1 MSMKYANIYM
11 KRFRQIQL
19 LGFALM
25 LLAAF
30 ANPAK
35 AQNASDIVRFVDI
48 TKGDQGYRNNGQ
60 TWATAKSDIQDAIN
74 TMHDYLE
81 KNPNVTEAYVFVRG
95 FDPNDEDVIDAN
107 GNYTSAKLTSARYYK
122 PTESTETSETGTLFT
137 SFKIYSGIHVYGGF
151 SGKEEL
157 DEGETLVD
165 LPMHRVLDQG
175 KTIKKTLNSSD
186 YGTQD
191 PWKLKYQSV
200 LSGNHGTAATM
211 KWDASTNRYNSKFPS
226 NSYHVVWF
234 ATNGEEYAS
243 TTGIQK
249 DHYRP
254 LEKPALLN
262 GFKITGGYAA
272 SKETTNRE
280 HASMGG
286 GVYMV
291 GNATLSNCEI
301 YNCEATL
308 RGGGI
313 YLDGGGQVRQCHV
326 YQCQTLGQGIIDG
339 YGGGVCV
346 EYDGSVLK
354 SYIERNVGRVGGGLA
369 ITYQEDNYPAA
380 MKTKDGHP
388 YKPYANTTIVS
399 NNTATAEG
407 GGVFLYGGGTLNQ
420 MTITR
425 NKNVGQDV
433 TYSGRRYGRSGGV
446 YIDEIGILYNSVV
459 WGNECAANNNI
470 QYAAQNTNTSRT
482 IDGKNVNP
490 RVHYVALQ
498 ANDVTNWIGTTHDNV
513 YTLNKNN
520 TPDSVSTNR
529 YPYFTQP
536 TEAAGVTSE
545 VNPFYNWKPLA
556 YTEIDMLGVQEQ
568 FSTDVNIS
576 TFLVNASTVD
586 DIADH
591 NYDALSTLGAFT
603 KDREDFRG
611 VLMASQYEKD
621 GGKPIPTVFVD
632 ANRVVGQNA
641 DELAKT
647 GTSWDFAVGSI
658 SKCISYFISHRTT
671 SENKSTSRYKFTE
684 AADGFNYEGQEVQIL
699 VKEGSYNNAGSS
711 SYLTDDS
718 GLELLSSASLRPCT
732 GLRLIGGYSSE
743 LAGTAVDYRNPK
755 SYPSRITGNLTNSTY
770 AHNAFHVVA
779 LVNTSHTLIDGFI
792 LADGNANQVIRDQ
805 EAAEPNGGGVLV
817 NNKMKWAQ
825 DQRDDMTDNV
835 MRNCVVTN
843 CTGTRR
849 GGAIYVNGY
858 YKKKD
863 GSVSRVEFEMENCV
877 INNNTTYRVQLADG
891 KWDDGKGNSGT
902 RQRFDLGGVV
912 HANGNAKLTIN
923 HSTIVGNVG
932 YGLSTSGYVEGQ
944 DEENED
950 FKKDCEIYI
959 NNSMIVSNCN
969 VPRDSRSVINAPDM
983 GEPWA
988 DGHTEQRR
996 TEDGKLMNYATTI
1009 ICPDDN
1015 IRGVNNYVDKG
1026 FVPDESC
1033 KLTQTYAV
1041 LGYDPSED
1049 LTYCSFANPT
1059 VNIGA
1064 VENTNDITLYGGD
1077 PDWTPGDM
1085 HPVVNKAMVVPTNSD
1100 GSYKLDPATQY
1111 FVDAT
1116 EAEVSEKTDL
1126 STIAARNI
1134 GGRGDVGALENL
1146 SAKELGP
1153 IIHVRMPSSASAEGK
1168 EKYGDATVYNNVPS
1182 AGGSDA
1188 NDGLSWSAPVETI
1201 THALELAKAY
1211 TTAHPGDTAQV
1222 WVAAGTFKEN
1232 ITLDATHSGINVY
1245 GGFKA
1250 YGNPTKKTNERDIS
1264 NLIAEYQT
1272 IIDGDMKGR
1281 VLYQNADFGKSTMW
1295 EGFTIQNGINLQ
1307 GVKSGT
1313 TDNEPAED
1321 GDLAVT
1327 DTLTSEWSKGTY
1339 GKRIISYVKRT
1350 GGVTYTNQ
1358 YNVLSGEGKYSSIG
1372 CGAYIMDKMILKNCL
1387 IRKNKMYGN
1396 PANGEFS
1403 VTRYASSATT
1413 RIQESKDA
1421 PDGAVTT
1428 TSIPGTITDN
1438 TKYYVYTPTRLD
1450 GGTAARVS
1458 GCGIYL
1464 RPGSVVENCIIR
1476 NNESFIK
1483 TTADNQDA
1491 WCLGVGSVADNA
1503 TLLNSLIVE
1512 NIGHGGSNQ
1521 TGVAMLITNSQ
1532 SKLYHCTIAYN
1543 QAMIALDSPT
1553 EDGRPACLPGVWD
1566 DYSGSYTNT
1575 EEYKNNKLSK
1585 FYNCVLWG
1593 NVANGQTGEN
1603 FNPVGRSKWQSAI
1616 GKQGFFY
1623 NCYHSAPST
1632 KFALEGTKNN
1642 NTEIDG
1648 EDGASK
1654 VFVTGTYENTMDVPD
1669 KLSSKYAKSY
1679 EDDYYWKCIAQN
1691 LFNEDAEDENGILK
1705 YPIVNGMSDNP
1716 YSINGSSTLAGYNIN
1731 MGDDQWSN
1739 EMLQKYGIDQDIAG
1753 ADRIQDCV
1761 VDKGAYEYNGSGDIK
1776 PEEQNNVEYVNAN
1789 GKTGKKDVATYY
1801 VTWDGAGNTSAG
1813 SPATAACHEKL
1824 QKVLDAA
1831 GRYKY
1836 DHPYTQVIVKVAGAD
1851 EGYFPSRT
1859 TDYDQTLEENP
1870 RDYSIQ
1876 VPRGVEVWGGY
1887 NDREVNDGVVTE
1899 SFTDRNILGLKTKF
1913 TGIFKLNG
1921 NSPIAYHTVTF
1932 TDYVFDENGDRI
1944 VLGFENG
1951 EYVYKKLSDL
1961 DEMMTGPNT
1970 AILNPQTRAV
1980 LDGIFIED
1988 GAANG
1993 ASADDQRGG
2002 ACVVPDYAHIRNC
2015 VIQNN
2020 TAKSEGGGL
2029 YVKPWSLV
2037 SGTIIQNNTAD
2048 KGAGVYV
2055 EERTTADGKPLYSD
2069 KESPLWTWLVS
2080 NTVVNN
2086 TANTSGGGIY
2096 FGTNVRSLSSVF
2108 WHNSGNDMPNVSGA
2122 TDTGEEQSIDNY
2134 PFSYSAVQDTRLP
2147 GVNNIELSPT
2157 DTHGTRWVADDKIKT
2172 EDKVKDPID
2181 NKVYTYFNIM
2191 KSSVLVRAGLPYS
2204 SYEALRQQMPSLELR
2219 DINGVARMAEE
2230 HGEDEHPMTLN
2241 KSEELINKDNSFIE
2255 IGARALNETFELDP
2269 KMIMTR
2275 LYVAHTNV
2283 MNTDAA
2289 SAFQTLGLE
2298 QAKDGETDKEK
2309 AEREAHNEKVKFYRQ
2324 LGSSFANPFTRF
2336 DDALRYII
2344 DARKNYS
2351 DKMANS
2357 PQSFVKGQQRV
2368 RDVRFEI
2375 YLTAGTYYPNFE
2387 QFGSQGN
2394 TRNNTFLIPEKVTVV
2409 GGTQLGLDDDGEKAT
2424 QFYCQDKTAAAT
2436 GDDSKTHTLVL
2447 EAGAYKLYGENTNVI
2462 RNNRPHYDLNHNA
2475 IVEPWEMEHQSILSG
2490 KSSSGLAKN
2499 VYHVVTISGDPNLVG
2514 AQPTRFKEGDIKT
2527 DDAGNILL
2535 DWDETTRQYTENQNY
2550 IMADDESYDKMEAL
2564 NEDKYAGKESVK
2576 SLNTRDVFLDGL
2588 TITNGYAAEF
2598 SDEENPNR
2606 NDFFRGGGV
2615 LVNGNKYVKNGDT
2628 YAGWDSEADAMEMSD
2643 RLIHLNVANCEFL
2656 GNTAYQ
2662 GGAIFSNGNV
2672 VITSSSFQQN
2682 QTLGVSSD
2690 GVDKNYVTY
2699 CGGGAVAVS
2708 GRFNAANTLFAN
2720 NEASRGDYDITHSFS
2735 ETVNVDGNNMTY
2747 TRPANNGNYANTKL
2761 VKHAMADVIHGF
2773 GGALWGNDL
2782 SKVVTVNCNF
2792 VRNKAF
2798 AFPAVFVTHN
2808 NAEWKG
2814 YFTDFKD
2821 IAYVRHYAANTLF
2834 WGNDISA
2841 TKALDTDK
2849 LEDYYYGFNSWYT
2862 NRPGTEIQAMYF
2874 CAYPEGRGPEASENA
2889 DHERSYYQNMG
2900 YTEKVDLWETMGE
2913 ANHSIILSLNNDA
2926 LDGPNFIQPSTVAG
2940 VAGYTPSAN
2949 WLTYRINSLVDN
2961 GWTALKLN
2969 DNGDFVFEKDEYG
2982 AASTTDAYPDVP
2994 DDAVASGASQGDNFK
3009 EGDYLWRARLFKQ
3022 LSGLDMLAI
3031 GNQKYMYYA
3040 KADGSENEK
3049 RQMLRVSKDAISR
3062 TGKAYIDIGVYEY
3075 QHAQLN
3081 IADGDD
3087 VDVIW
3092 VAEREDPFNGN
3103 DGRTFDTPT
3112 SDLQRAI
3119 EMLLLTRCDHKK
3131 EVRIKEGTYSPIYQ
3145 LDDGVY
3151 GFNIHLGAN
3160 ENNIALRS
3168 TVNAGQPYGIQSLTI
3183 KGGYSN
3189 FAEDDYDP
3197 ETHPVTLQMTDHGG
3211 AAAGRMAHLF
3221 YIYDAEQWTTTPSSA
3236 GHSTDGAAI
3245 SSKDVTKASE
3255 PMHYALPITFEGLT
3269 FNNPYAMANSNT
3281 GSGSAIY
3288 YKDQYTSVPKTGGIK
3303 EYVKTTTP
3311 LGEALHVGYS
3321 YTGESTDENGV
3332 RTVTG
3337 EQLITPETAAKLTV
3351 KNCIFLQ
3358 NGADGATSI
3367 PAIHVGK
3374 GGGEAIIV
3382 NSLFHSNT
3390 GAPVVGADTKV
3401 INCTMAL
3408 NGGHTQLTNSGIT
3421 YNSVYGKVQNYN
3433 DVIVNPTAEQK
3444 AAAGYTALGPNT
3456 YVSELHNSLIW
3467 KDDAAASTQYAT
3479 QFEVQDGANTLTQ
3492 NSTFTEDGV
3501 VTYNGVLGLKKD
3513 GKLVIDADKTADR
3526 NIGLSENNTDA
3537 ASGPNFQDPE
3547 NAIASQR
3554 NFHVN
3559 PSIAVMSKADNKTY
3573 VVKAMRMKDPSAT
3586 EVEEALKE
3594 KTVDGKDA
3602 SERELSNLLRLYG
3615 PGMERGAYECTA
3627 YLQRVYYVNPQR
3639 GEGAGER
3646 NGVRWA
3652 SAYGAGQLQ
3661 TAIDAAGVYSA
3672 LNGNAY
3678 AYVFVKANTNDNTVG
3693 ENIIMRDGVVLI
3705 GSLPVSFYDEA
3716 VATVDKEGNITEY
3729 TDDNIDEYEYKVL
3742 ASRDGIATKGA
3753 AHTNIRGIE
3762 AYDSE
3767 YYTGCF
3773 VDGFVVKPAP
3783 GDEAHEIPPVAIN
3796 DNNKVYIRNCVI
3808 TGFRMTGNYPVVAIR
3823 GGILYNSLV
3832 FGNTIDPYQRDWTQ
3846 VLFAGSNGYVVNCTV
3861 VAENTGE
3868 MAVGAR
3874 ADVNQDNGLYKH
3886 VINTVT
3892 YNNADNSLARVTVS
3906 AEENNKLDPDFN
3918 KAYINC
3924 NEKVGMFAPYFH
3936 TSPYAPARMI
3946 SYEPYWYQLHE
3957 NSECIDAGMDD
3968 EEKDANGY
3976 YMEDYVANGMN
3987 VPLWYNIE
3995 LHQDRDILGNPRII
4009 GKRVDIGCFETWK
4022 IADDSSVLFSKD
4034 TNTEPT
4040 EGILTKDGYLI
4051 DQDDNFILDAGG
4063 NKIVYTGDP
4072 KQDKAVPGIVKYSYT
4087 DNFGGRYYP
4096 HPGSV
4101 TYVGKNANIILDE
4114 GDFTY
4119 GEAFRPGYLLMKK
4132 GASFYGNKGIVG
4144 IEYMAVETDVNQGF
4158 TIKSFPYAHKW
4169 GDIEITSYDAETD
4182 KLTENCQASHVEG
4195 AWTYNGEKRSEWNY
4209 SFATDNSPC
4218 WENLEGETQMPAVDG
4233 YLMKFDEA
4241 IADLRFTGYSET
4253 DALLY
4258 AEEGYDKTFTLTQ
4271 YNATETVS
4279 LTDENSTR
4287 NYPHFTSEQNM
4298 GWNIKGNP
4306 YLVYTYKTYE
4316 SETTAGGM
4324 ERYALHIPHVV
4335 YGILPSGSFGSYK
4348 SWEHRDADVPTLG
4361 VGFFAQT
4368 AVLGGTG
4375 ATEVVTVKQPIWET
4389 TPSPTPAKGYYAVSI
4404 GSNEQTS
4411 DEVIFDAV
4419 AESSAARSLNYSY
4432 GRDALKLTAFDE
4444 NIPQLW
4450 MQNDEG
4456 TPISLA
4462 SAAPRETPITLGMR
4476 IPSSGDYTFKAMAPS
4491 EQEDSTSLDAIWL
4504 IDREENIAF
4513 DLMQGSY
4520 TAKVAAAEDS
4530 DEPTINTNRFA
4541 LQLGGARPGMKQI
4554 AKKAH
4559 GFYVKQ
4565 HILHITNTKAGEKI
4579 AIYAASGVLLRRAE
4593 ATAGEYSTQ
4602 LLPGVYIVKINDE
4615 SFKVLVK

>member
-1 MSMKYANIYM
+1 MSMKNFKIHAM
-11 KRFRQIQL
+11 VFRQIQL
-19 LGFALM
+19 LGFTLM

-48 TKGDQGYRNNGQ
+48 TQGDQGYRNNGQ
-60 TWATAKSDIQDAIN
+60 TWETAKSDIQDAIN

-95 FDPNDEDVIDAN
+95 FDPNDENPDIRLKN
-107 GNYTSAKLTSARYYK
+107 SLFYK

-137 SFKIYSGIHVYGGF
+137 SFKIYGGIHVYGGF

-165 LPMHRVLDQG
+165 LPLHRVLDKG
-175 KTIKKTLNSSD
+175 MTVKEILKNTS
-186 YGTQD
+186 YATQD
-191 PWKLKYQSV
+191 PWSFKYQSV
-200 LSGNHGTAATM
+200 LTGNHGTNATM

-254 LEKPALLN
+254 LEKPASLN

-291 GNATLSNCEI
+291 GNATLRNCEVF
-301 YNCEATL
+301 NCEATL
-308 RGGGI
+308 RGGGV
-313 YLDGGGQVRQCHV
+313 YMDGGGEVIQCHV
-326 YQCQTLGQGIIDG
+326 YQCQALGQGIIDG

-346 EYDGSVLK
+346 EYNGSVSK
-354 SYIERNVGRVGGGLA
+354 SYIERNAARIGGGLA
-369 ITYQEDNYPAA
+369 ITYQDANYPAA
-380 MKTKDGHP
+380 MKTKDAHP
-388 YKPYANTTIVS
+388 YNPHANTSIVS

-425 NKNVGQDV
+425 NNNVGQDV

-459 WGNECAANNNI
+459 WGNKCGANNDI
-470 QYAAQNTNTSRT
+470 QYAAQNTNTNRT
-482 IDGKNVNP
+482 INGKSVSP
-490 RVHYVALQ
+490 RVHYVGLQ
-498 ANDVTNWIGTTHDNV
+498 GNDVTNWMGSTHDNV
-513 YTLNKNN
+513 YTLNKDN
-520 TPDSVSTNR
+520 TPSETVTNR
-529 YPYFTQP
+529 YPYFTLP
-536 TEAAGVTSE
+536 TENAGVTSE
-545 VNPFYNWKPLA
+545 ANPFYNWKPLA
-556 YTEIDMLGVQEQ
+556 YTQLDLLGVQEQ
-568 FSTDVNIS
+568 FSTDVNIAKY
-576 TFLVNASTVD
+576 LVKASAPD
-586 DIADH
+586 DIADRT
-591 NYDALSTLGAFT
+591 YDPLSTLGAFS
-603 KDREDFRG
+603 KDYENFKG
-611 VLMASQYEKD
+611 VIMASQYEKD
-621 GGKPIPTVFVD
+621 NSKLIPTVFVD
-632 ANRVVGQNA
+632 ANRVVGANES
-641 DELAKT
+641 ELALT
-647 GTSWDFAVGSI
+647 GTSWDHAVASI
-658 SKCISYFISHRTT
+658 SKCISYFINHRTT
-671 SENKSTSRYKFTE
+671 SENTSTSRYKFTM
-684 AADGFNYEGQEVQIL
+684 AADGFEYEGQEVQIL
-699 VKEGSYNNAGSS
+699 VKQGSYNNAGTS
-711 SYLTDDS
+711 SYLTDAD
-718 GLELLSSASLRPCT
+718 GLQLLSSSSLRPCT
-732 GLRLIGGYSSE
+732 GLRLIGGYSSS
-743 LAGTAVDYRNPK
+743 LTGTAINDRNPK
-755 SYPSRITGNLTNSTY
+755 AYPSRITANLTNSTY
-770 AHNAFHVVA
+770 AHNASHVVA

-792 LADGNANQVIRDQ
+792 LADGNANQSIRDAA
-805 EAAEPNGGGVLV
+805 AAEPFGGGVLV
-817 NNKMKWAQ
+817 NNKMNWAP
-825 DQRDDMTDNV
+825 DLRDNMTDNV

-849 GGAIYVNGY
+849 GGAVYVNGY

-863 GSVSRVEFEMENCV
+863 GSVTRVEFEMENCI
-877 INNNTTYRVQLADG
+877 INNNTTYRERIADG
-891 KWDDGKGNSGT
+891 KWDDGRGNSGT
-902 RQRFDLGGVV
+902 RQRFELGGVV

-932 YGLSTSGYVEGQ
+932 YGLSTSGYVDGQ
-944 DEENED
+944 NEENEG

-983 GEPWA
+983 GESWA

-996 TEDGKLMNYATTI
+996 TEDGKLMNYTTTI
-1009 ICPDDN
+1009 ICPDAN

-1085 HPVVNKAMVVPTNSD
+1085 HPVVNKAMVVPTNAD

-1116 EAEVSEKTDL
+1116 EAENTDKLTDL
-1126 STIAARNI
+1126 TTAATRNI
-1134 GGRGDVGALENL
+1134 GGQGDVGALENL
-1146 SAKELGP
+1146 SAKDLGP
-1153 IIHVRMPSSASAEGK
+1153 IIHVRMPSSAATEGK
-1168 EKYGDATVYNNVPS
+1168 VTYGNATVYNNVPTV
-1182 AGGSDA
+1182 GGSDK
-1188 NDGLSWSAPVETI
+1188 NNGLSWHQPVATI
-1201 THALELAKAY
+1201 TYALKLAKDY

-1222 WVAAGTFKEN
+1222 WVAAGTYKEN

-1264 NLIAEYQT
+1264 NLLSEYQT

-1281 VLYQNADFGKSTMW
+1281 VLYQKADFGKKTMW
-1295 EGFTIQNGINLQ
+1295 EGFTIQNGTNFNGIYDTN
-1307 GVKSGT
+1307 
-1313 TDNEPAED
+1313 NEPTED
-1321 GDLAVT
+1321 GTGTVT
-1327 DTLTSEWSKGTY
+1327 ETTISEWSKGTY
-1339 GKRIISYVKRT
+1339 GKRIISTITRT
-1350 GGVTYTNQ
+1350 GGVTYTNY
-1358 YNVLSGEGKYSSIG
+1358 YNKNNGIVG
-1372 CGAYIMDKMILKNCL
+1372 CGAYIMKNMALKNCL
-1387 IRKNKMYGN
+1387 VRKNKLFGFTDKS
-1396 PANGEFS
+1396 AFTI
-1403 VTRYASSATT
+1403 TRYSGATITRRQETMEKEGGTISS
-1413 RIQESKDA
+1413 QD
-1421 PDGAVTT
+1421 
-1428 TSIPGTITDN
+1428 IPGTIQN
-1438 TKYYVYTPTRLD
+1438 SERYYIYTPTSLI
-1450 GGTAARVS
+1450 GGTIG
-1458 GCGIYL
+1458 GCGIYMKK
-1464 RPGSVVENCIIR
+1464 GSIAENCIIR
-1476 NNESFIK
+1476 NNEAYAQQ
-1483 TTADNQDA
+1483 TAGKGA
-1491 WCLGVGSVADNA
+1491 AIISGVGVYSEGAKLA
-1503 TLLNSLIVE
+1503 NSLIVE
-1512 NIGHGGSNQ
+1512 NRTYEGSNAS
-1521 TGVAMLITNSQ
+1521 GVAMYVTEQ
-1532 SKLYHCTIAYN
+1532 SELYHCTIAYN
-1543 QAMIALDSPT
+1543 TAYFKPGGPQDKN
-1553 EDGRPACLPGVWD
+1553 RPACLPGVWD
-1566 DYSGSYTNT
+1566 GNAAA
-1575 EEYKNNKLSK
+1575 NLSDTDFDKKATK
-1585 FYNCVLWG
+1585 FYNCILWG
-1593 NVANGQTGEN
+1593 NVGNGHTGEN
-1603 FNPVGRSKWQSAI
+1603 YNPVGRTLWDEGI
-1616 GKQGFFY
+1616 GKPGFFY
-1623 NCYHSAPST
+1623 NCFHSAPSEQ
-1632 KFALEGTKNN
+1632 FALEGVGDKK
-1642 NTEIDG
+1642 D
-1648 EDGASK
+1648 EDFRLKVSDPSVVYVTHTFDASK
-1654 VFVTGTYENTMDVPD
+1654 GVPIIDKDTGKVTGDTTVYNFTTTD
-1669 KLSSKYAKSY
+1669 LYFHQ
-1679 EDDYYWKCIAQN
+1679 CIAQN
-1691 LFNEDAEDENGILK
+1691 LFNEDAVDENGILK
-1705 YPIVNGMSDNP
+1705 YPIVNYMSDNP
-1716 YSINGSSTLAGYNIN
+1716 YAINASSGLSMYNIN
-1731 MGDDQWSN
+1731 MGDENKTTDMIQEFN
-1739 EMLQKYGIDQDIAG
+1739 IDQDIAG

-1761 VDKGAYEYNGSGDIK
+1761 VDKGAYEYNGSGDIQ
-1776 PEEQNNVEYVNAN
+1776 PEEQNNVDYVNAN
-1789 GKTGKKDVATYY
+1789 GKPGKKDVATYY
-1801 VTWDGAGNTSAG
+1801 VTWEGAGNTSAG
-1813 SPATAACHEKL
+1813 SPKTAACHEKL

-1836 DHPYTQVIVKVAGAD
+1836 DHPYTQVIVKIASASDGMGTSYA
-1851 EGYFPSRT
+1851 YFPSRT
-1859 TDYDQTLEENP
+1859 TDYDQTLEVNP

-1887 NDREVNDGVVTE
+1887 CDSLAVDK
-1899 SFTDRNILGLKTKF
+1899 DDNITLNGFDEAHRDILNQKTKF
-1913 TGIFKLNG
+1913 TGLFHLND
-1921 NSPIAYHTVTF
+1921 NFPQAYHTVTF

-1944 VLGFENG
+1944 VLGYENG

-1970 AILNPQTRAV
+1970 AILNSQTRSV

-1988 GAANG
+1988 GAADG

-2002 ACVVPDYAHIRNC
+2002 ACIVPEYAHIRNC

-2029 YVKPWSLV
+2029 YVQPWSLV
-2037 SGTIIQNNTAD
+2037 SGSIIQNNTAD

-2055 EERTTADGKPLYSD
+2055 EERSTADGKPLYSD
-2069 KESPLWTWLVS
+2069 KSSPLWTWLVS

-2086 TANTSGGGIY
+2086 KATTSGGGIY
-2096 FGTNVRSLSSVF
+2096 FGTNVRSLSSVY

-2122 TDTGEEQSIDNY
+2122 TDTGAEQSIDNY

-2157 DTHGTRWVADDKIKT
+2157 DTHGTRWVADDKIFG
-2172 EDKVKDPID
+2172 EDKQPDPID
-2181 NKVYTYFNIM
+2181 NKVYTYYNIM

-2204 SYEALRQQMPSLELR
+2204 FYEILRQQMPSLELR
-2219 DINGVARMAEE
+2219 DINGVARMKEA

-2241 KSEELINKDNSFIE
+2241 KSEELINKNNSFIE

-2289 SAFQTLGLE
+2289 SAFQTLALK
-2298 QAKDGETDKEK
+2298 QAVDGETEEEK
-2309 AEREAHNEKVKFYRQ
+2309 AEREAYNEQVKFYRQ

-2351 DKMANS
+2351 DEMANS
-2357 PQSFVKGQQRV
+2357 PQSFVTGKQRV

-2375 YLTAGTYYPNFE
+2375 YLTAGTYYPNFD

-2394 TRNNTFLIPEKVTVV
+2394 TRNNTFLVPEKVTIV

-2436 GDDSKTHTLVL
+2436 GDNSKTHTPILT
-2447 EAGAYKLYGENTNVI
+2447 AGGYTLYGENTNII
-2462 RNNRPHYDLNHNA
+2462 RNNRPHYDLNHNS

-2490 KSSSGLAKN
+2490 KSSSGIAKN
-2499 VYHVVTISGDPNLVG
+2499 VYHVITISGDPNLVG
-2514 AQPTRFKEGDIKT
+2514 AQPTRFKEGAET
-2527 DDAGNILL
+2527 DASGNIRL
-2535 DWDETTRQYTENQNY
+2535 DWDPVTRQYIYNQSY

-2576 SLNTRDVFLDGL
+2576 SLNTHDVFLDGL
-2588 TITNGYAAEF
+2588 TITNGYAVEYSA
-2598 SDEENPNR
+2598 DEDPNR
-2606 NDFFRGGGV
+2606 NDFYRGGGV
-2615 LVNGNKYVKNGDT
+2615 LVNGNKYVKTPEGA
-2628 YAGWDSEADAMEMSD
+2628 YAGWDNEADAMEMGD
-2643 RLIHLNVANCEFL
+2643 RLIHLNIANCEFL
-2656 GNTAYQ
+2656 GNTAIQ
-2662 GGAIFSNGNV
+2662 GGALYSNGNV

-2682 QTLGVSSD
+2682 QTTGVSSD

-2699 CGGGAVAVS
+2699 SGGGAVAVS

-2720 NEASRGDYDITHSFS
+2720 NEATRGDYDITHSFS
-2735 ETVNVDGNNMTY
+2735 ETVNVDGTNMTY
-2747 TRPANNGNYANTKL
+2747 TRPANNGNYADTKL

-2782 SKVVTVNCNF
+2782 SKVVVLNCNF

-2798 AFPAVFVTHN
+2798 AFPAVFVSHN

-2821 IAYVRHYAANTLF
+2821 VAYVRHYAANTLF

-2874 CAYPEGRGPEASENA
+2874 CAYPEGRGPEASENEN
-2889 DHERSYYQNMG
+2889 HERSYYQNMG
-2900 YTEKVDLWETMGE
+2900 YTEKIGLWQTMGE
-2913 ANHSIILSLNNDA
+2913 ANHSVILSLNNDA

-2969 DNGDFVFEKDEYG
+2969 DYGDFVFEKDEYG
-2982 AASTTDAYPDVP
+2982 DASTSDAYPDVP

-3009 EGDYLWRARLFKQ
+3009 EGDYLWRARLFRK

-3040 KADGSENEK
+3040 QADGHENEK

-3145 LDDGVY
+3145 LDDNVY

-3168 TVNAGQPYGIQSLTI
+3168 TVNAGQPYGIKSLTI

-3236 GHSTDGAAI
+3236 GHSTDGAPI
-3245 SSKDVTKASE
+3245 SSKDVVKASE

-3269 FNNPYAMANSNT
+3269 FNNPFAMDNHEDK
-3281 GSGSAIY
+3281 GGSAIY

-3351 KNCIFLQ
+3351 KNCKFIQ

-3374 GGGEAIIV
+3374 GGGEALIY
-3382 NSLFHSNT
+3382 NCLFHSNT
-3390 GAPVVGADTKV
+3390 GAPVVGADTKI

-3408 NGGHTQLTNSGIT
+3408 NGGHTQLTNSGISYT
-3421 YNSVYGKVQNYN
+3421 SAYGKIQNYN
-3433 DVIVNPTAEQK
+3433 DIVVNPTSTAT
-3444 AAAGYTALGPNT
+3444 GYTTIGPNT

-3467 KDDAAASTQYAT
+3467 KDDAAAPTQYAT

-3492 NSTFTEDGV
+3492 NSTFIEDGV
-3501 VTYNGVLGLKKD
+3501 VTYNGVMGIRKD
-3513 GKLVIDADKTADR
+3513 ANTYVIDADNPAGH
-3526 NIGLSENNTDA
+3526 NIGLSDENTNA

-3547 NAIASQR
+3547 NANISLR

-3573 VVKAMRMKDPSAT
+3573 VEKAMRISNPNDEQVK
-3586 EVEEALKE
+3586 EALAE
-3594 KTVDGKDA
+3594 KTVNGKDA
-3602 SERELSNLLRLYG
+3602 SERELANLLRLYG
-3615 PGMERGAYECTA
+3615 PGIERGAYECTA
-3627 YLQRVYYVNPQR
+3627 FLQRVYYVNPQR

-3652 SAYGAGQLQ
+3652 TAYGVGQLQ

-3672 LNGNAY
+3672 LNKNAY
-3678 AYVFVKANTNDNTVG
+3678 AYVFVKANTNDNAVG
-3693 ENIIMRDGVVLI
+3693 ESIIMRDGVILM

-3716 VATVDKEGNITEY
+3716 VATTDADGNITEY

-3762 AYDSE
+3762 AYNSQ
-3767 YYTGCF
+3767 YYAGCV
-3773 VDGFVVKPAP
+3773 VDGFVIKPAP
-3783 GDEAHEIPPVAIN
+3783 GEESHEIPPVAIN

-3808 TGFRMTGNYPVVAIR
+3808 TGFHMTSYYPAVAIR
-3823 GGILYNSLV
+3823 GGILYNSLIY
-3832 FGNTIDPYQRDWTQ
+3832 GNKLDKPDWTQ

-3861 VAENTGE
+3861 VAENKGE
-3868 MAVGAR
+3868 IAVGASVE
-3874 ADVNQDNGLYKH
+3874 AHDGLNKH
-3886 VINTVT
+3886 VINSVT
-3892 YNNADNSLARVTVS
+3892 YNNADKNLARITIDQ
-3906 AEENNKLDPDFN
+3906 EEGNVKDSISD
-3918 KAYINC
+3918 KAYIHC
-3924 NEKVGMFAPYFH
+3924 NTKTGMFAPYFH
-3936 TSPYAPARMI
+3936 TSPYAPARQTN
-3946 SYEPYWYQLHE
+3946 YEPYWYQLHE

-3968 EEKDANGY
+3968 EEADANGY
-3976 YMEDYVANGMN
+3976 TMEEYVKAALNN
-3987 VPLWYNIE
+3987 SLWYNIE
-3995 LHQDRDILGNPRII
+3995 LHKDRDVLGNPRFI
-4009 GKRVDIGCFETWK
+4009 GKGVDIGCFETWK
-4022 IADDSSVLFSKD
+4022 IKDGTNVLFSKD
-4034 TNTEPT
+4034 TNTAPT
-4040 EGILTKDGYLI
+4040 Y
-4051 DQDDNFILDAGG
+4051 DDAN
-4063 NKIVYTGDP
+4063 VE
-4072 KQDKAVPGIVKYSYT
+4072 IVKYSYT
-4087 DNFGGRYYP
+4087 ENFGGHYYP

-4144 IEYMAVETDVNQGF
+4144 IEYLAVETDVNTGF
-4158 TIKSFPYAHKW
+4158 TLKSFPYAHKW
-4169 GDIEITSYDAETD
+4169 GDIETTSYDAETD
-4182 KLTENCQASHVEG
+4182 KLTENNQASHVEG
-4195 AWTYNGEKRSEWNY
+4195 AWTYDGAKRSEWNY

-4218 WENLEGETQMPAVDG
+4218 WENLEAETQMPAVDG

-4241 IADLRFTGYSET
+4241 ITDLRFTGYSET

-4404 GSNEQTS
+4404 GSNEQAS

-4444 NIPQLW
+4444 NVPQLW

-4476 IPSSGDYTFKAMAPS
+4476 IPSSGNYTFKAMAPS
-4491 EQEDSTSLDAIWL
+4491 EQEDSTSLEAIWL

-4520 TAKVAAAEDS
+4520 TVKVAAAEDS

-4541 LQLGGARPGMKQI
+4541 LQLGGARPGTKQI

-4565 HILHITNTKAGEKI
+4565 HTLHITNTKAGEKI

-4602 LLPGVYIVKINDE
+4602 LLPGVYIVKINNE

>member
-60 TWATAKSDIQDAIN
+60 SWATAKSDIQDAIN

-81 KNPNVTEAYVFVRG
+81 KNPNVKDAYVFVRG
-95 FDPNDEDVIDAN
+95 FNPDDDDVIDAN
-107 GNYTSAKLTSARYYK
+107 GNYTSAKLTPARYYK

-137 SFKIYSGIHVYGGF
+137 AFKIYAGIHVYGGF
-151 SGKEEL
+151 KG
-157 DEGETLVD
+157 DEVPDKSKGETLLD
-165 LPMHRVLDQG
+165 LPKHRVLTKDA
-175 KTIKKTLNSSD
+175 IWD
-186 YGTQD
+186 F
-191 PWKLKYQSV
+191 KYQSV
-200 LSGNHGTAATM
+200 LSGNHGTEATM
-211 KWDASTNRYNSKFPS
+211 KWDSNINRYNSKFPS

-234 ATNGEEYAS
+234 ATNGVEYS
-243 TTGIQK
+243 TTKANQK

-254 LEKPALLN
+254 LDKPASIN

-272 SKETTNRE
+272 SKETASRE

-291 GNATLSNCEI
+291 GNSTVSNCEI

-313 YLDGGGQVRQCHV
+313 YMDGGGEVLKCHV
-326 YQCQTLGQGIIDG
+326 YQCQALGQGIIDG

-346 EYDGSVLK
+346 EYNGSVRK

-388 YKPYANTTIVS
+388 YNPHANTTIVS

-433 TYSGRRYGRSGGV
+433 TYSGRRYGRSGGL

-470 QYAAQNTNTSRT
+470 QYAAQNTNTSRK
-482 IDGKNVNP
+482 INGKTVSP

-498 ANDVTNWIGTTHDNV
+498 GNDVTNWMGTTHDNV

-520 TPDSVSTNR
+520 NPNTIKLDSVSTIR
-529 YPYFTQP
+529 YPYFTHP

-545 VNPFYNWKPLA
+545 ANPFFNWKPLA
-556 YTEIDMLGVQEQ
+556 YTQIDLLGVQEQ
-568 FSTDVNIS
+568 FSTDANIA
-576 TFLVNASTVD
+576 TYLINASTVD
-586 DIADH
+586 DIAERT
-591 NYDALSTLGAFT
+591 YEPLSTLGAFT
-603 KDREDFRG
+603 KDYEDFRG
-611 VLMASQYEKD
+611 IMFPSQYEKD
-621 GGKPIPTVFVD
+621 GKSIPTVFVD
-632 ANRVVGQNA
+632 ASRVIGQTEE
-641 DELAKT
+641 DRKKT

-671 SENKSTSRYKFTE
+671 SENKSTSRYKFTS
-684 AADGFNYEGQEVQIL
+684 AADGFDYEGQEVQIL
-699 VKEGSYNNAGSS
+699 VKQGSYNNAGSS
-711 SYLTDDS
+711 SYLTDEN
-718 GLELLSSASLRPCT
+718 GLALLSTSSLRPCT
-732 GLRLIGGYSSE
+732 GLRLIGGYSSA
-743 LAGTAVDYRNPK
+743 LKGTAVDDRNPK
-755 SYPSRITGNLTNSTY
+755 SYPSRITANVINSTY
-770 AHNAFHVVA
+770 DQNASHVVA

-792 LADGNANQVIRDQ
+792 LADGDANQNIRD
-805 EAAEPNGGGVLV
+805 AAFFESQGGGVLV
-817 NNKMKWAQ
+817 NNKMQWAQ

-843 CTGTRR
+843 CEGIRR

-863 GSVSRVEFEMENCV
+863 GSISRVEFEMENCIV
-877 INNNTTYRVQLADG
+877 NNNTTYRERLADG
-891 KWDDGKGNSGT
+891 KWDDGKGNSGI
-902 RQRFDLGGVV
+902 RQRFELGGVI

-932 YGLSTSGYVEGQ
+932 YGLATSGYVEGQ
-944 DEENED
+944 DEENEG
-950 FKKDCEIYI
+950 FKKSCEIYV

-996 TEDGKLMNYATTI
+996 TEDGKLMNYNTTI
-1009 ICPDDN
+1009 ICPDAN

-1041 LGYDPSED
+1041 LGYNPSED

-1064 VENTNDITLYGGD
+1064 VENTNDVTLYGGD

-1085 HPVVNKAMVVPTNSD
+1085 HPVVNKAMEVPINAD

-1116 EAEVSEKTDL
+1116 QPEVSEKTDL
-1126 STIAARNI
+1126 STVATRNI
-1134 GGRGDVGALENL
+1134 GGQGDVGAIENL
-1146 SAKELGP
+1146 TAKNFGP
-1153 IIHVRMPSSASAEGK
+1153 VIHVRMPDTADHSGDK
-1168 EKYGDATVYNNVPS
+1168 KMYGDASVYNAVPS
-1182 AGGSDA
+1182 AGGKDT
-1188 NDGLSWSAPVETI
+1188 NDGLSWTAPVATI
-1201 THALELAKAY
+1201 KKALVLAKEY
-1211 TTAHPGDTAQV
+1211 TTKHPGDTAQV
-1222 WVAAGTFKEN
+1222 WVAAGTYKEN

-1250 YGNPTKKTNERDIS
+1250 YGNPSKKTNERDIS
-1264 NLIAEYQT
+1264 NLLPEYQT

-1281 VLYQNADFGKSTMW
+1281 VLYQSVDFGKKTIW
-1295 EGFTIQNGINLQ
+1295 EGFTIQNGVNFDGIK
-1307 GVKSGT
+1307 G
-1313 TDNEPAED
+1313 TDNEPKED
-1321 GDLAVT
+1321 GNET
-1327 DTLTSEWSKGTY
+1327 ITEIKTSEWSKGTY
-1339 GKRIISYVKRT
+1339 GKRIIYTITRT
-1350 GGVTYTNQ
+1350 GGKAYSNTYYMTATGG
-1358 YNVLSGEGKYSSIG
+1358 SRSSVG
-1372 CGAYIMDKMILKNCL
+1372 CGAVVRDNMVLKNCL
-1387 IRKNKMYGN
+1387 IRKNKLYPSDDGI
-1396 PANGEFS
+1396 FDI
-1403 VTRYASSATT
+1403 TRYSSATIN
-1413 RIQESKDA
+1413 RVQESKESENSD
-1421 PDGAVTT
+1421 VTKT
-1428 TSIPGTITDN
+1428 NLPTITDN
-1438 TKYYVYTPTRLD
+1438 SKYYIYNVRNYKVGVNTTNGRFS
-1450 GGTAARVS
+1450 A
-1458 GCGIYL
+1458 CGIWML
-1464 RPGSVVENCIIR
+1464 SGSVVENCIIR
-1476 NNESFIK
+1476 NNESFMK
-1483 TTADNQDA
+1483 QCSGNQES
-1491 WCLGVGSVADNA
+1491 WSLGVGGVSEGA
-1503 TLLNSLIVE
+1503 TVINSLIVE
-1512 NIGHGGSNQ
+1512 NIGHNGSNQ
-1521 TGVAMLITNSQ
+1521 TGVALLVLAT
-1532 SKLYHCTIAYN
+1532 SKLYHCTLAYN
-1543 QAMIALDSPT
+1543 QGIIDWNGLTRD
-1553 EDGRPACLPGVWD
+1553 EGRPAVLPGVWD
-1566 DYSGSYTNT
+1566 DFAPSTLGD
-1575 EEYKNNKLSK
+1575 EDFKNKATK

-1593 NVANGQTGEN
+1593 NVGNGRTGEN
-1603 FNPVGRSKWQSAI
+1603 YNPVGRGTWQDGV
-1616 GKQGFFY
+1616 GKEGFFY
-1623 NCYHSAPST
+1623 NCFHSAPSE
-1632 KFALEGTKNN
+1632 KFALEGVNKERTNVMDN
-1642 NTEIDG
+1642 
-1648 EDGASK
+1648 SV
-1654 VFVTGTYENTMDVPD
+1654 VFVTHTFDASEGVPAYNKTTKKFDGNESLYFTETTD
-1669 KLSSKYAKSY
+1669 K
-1679 EDDYYWKCIAQN
+1679 YYHQCIAQN
-1691 LFNEDAEDENGILK
+1691 LFNEAAEDENGILK

-1739 EMLQKYGIDQDIAG
+1739 EMLQKYDIDQDIAG

-1776 PEEQNNVEYVNAN
+1776 PDEA
-1789 GKTGKKDVATYY
+1789 KDESNKVTATYY
-1801 VTWDGAGNTSAG
+1801 VTWNGRGNTSAG
-1813 SPATAACHEKL
+1813 SPATAACHQKL

-1836 DHPYTQVIVKVAGAD
+1836 DHPTAQVIVKVAGAFTAKKD
-1851 EGYFPSRT
+1851 STYGYYATRT
-1859 TDYDQTLEENP
+1859 ADYDQTLEVNP
-1870 RDYSIQ
+1870 RKYNIQ
-1876 VPRGVEVWGGY
+1876 IPRGVEVWGGY
-1887 NDREVNDGVVTE
+1887 SDVLKDKDGNAVNGFDE
-1899 SFTDRNILGLKTKF
+1899 AHRNILNQKTKF
-1913 TGIFKLNG
+1913 TGYFPVNG
-1921 NSPIAYHTVTF
+1921 TRSQSYHTVSF

-1944 VLGFENG
+1944 PLTYENG
-1951 EYVYKKLSDL
+1951 KYTYKTLSSLSSMSVDPL
-1961 DEMMTGPNT
+1961 AGNT
-1970 AILNPQTRAV
+1970 NKQTRSI

-1988 GAANG
+1988 GAADG

-2002 ACVVPDYAHIRNC
+2002 AFILPEYAHVRNC

-2020 TAKSEGGGL
+2020 NAKSLGGGI
-2029 YVKPWSLV
+2029 YAKPWALIT
-2037 SGTIIQNNTAD
+2037 GCIIQRNTAD

-2055 EERTTADGKPLYSD
+2055 EERTDASGKPVYSSQM
-2069 KESPLWTWLVS
+2069 SPLWTWMLS
-2080 NTVVNN
+2080 NTIVNN
-2086 TANTSGGGIY
+2086 TASTSGGGIF
-2096 FGTNVRSLSSVF
+2096 FGTNVRNYSSVF

-2122 TDTGEEQSIDNY
+2122 TDTGADENINGY
-2134 PFSYSAVQDTRLP
+2134 PFSYCAVQDTRLP
-2147 GVNNIELSPT
+2147 GLNNVELSPT
-2157 DTHGTRWVADDKIKT
+2157 DSKGTRWVADDSIFV
-2172 EDKVKDPID
+2172 EDKVKDLID
-2181 NKVYTYFNIM
+2181 HNNTYTLYNIM

-2204 SYEALRQQMPSLELR
+2204 YFNYIRGIFSTIEFR
-2219 DINGVARMAEE
+2219 DINGVARMEE
-2230 HGEDEHPMTLN
+2230 AHGKDEHPMTMN
-2241 KSEELINKDNSFIE
+2241 KAKELVNKKNDFIE
-2255 IGARALNETFELDP
+2255 IGARALNDNFEIDP
-2269 KMIMTR
+2269 DMIMTR
-2275 LYVAHTNV
+2275 LFVAHTNV

-2289 SAFQTLGLE
+2289 AAFQSL
-2298 QAKDGETDKEK
+2298 QPKDDDSEETKQ
-2309 AEREAHNEKVKFYRQ
+2309 RIKFYQ
-2324 LGSSFANPFTRF
+2324 QVGSSYANPFTRF
-2336 DDALRYII
+2336 DDALEYII
-2344 DARKNYS
+2344 NARKKYP
-2351 DKMANS
+2351 DELVNS
-2357 PQSFVKGQQRV
+2357 PQSFVKGKQRV

-2375 YLTAGTYYPNFE
+2375 YLTAGTYYPHFN
-2387 QFGSQGN
+2387 QFGLQGN
-2394 TRNNTFLIPEKVTVV
+2394 SRSNTFLIPEKVTVI
-2409 GGTQLGLDDDGEKAT
+2409 GGTQVGLDDDGDKAT
-2424 QFYCQDKTAAAT
+2424 QFYCQDKTAAANES
-2436 GDDSKTHTLVL
+2436 DPVTHTPILTAVN
-2447 EAGAYKLYGENTNVI
+2447 YTIYGENTNVI
-2462 RNNRPHYDLNHNA
+2462 RNNRPLYDLNHNS
-2475 IVEPWEMEHQSILSG
+2475 IVEPWEMKHQSILSG
-2490 KSSSGLAKN
+2490 KSSSGMAKN

-2514 AQPTRFKEGDIKT
+2514 AQPTRFKDRANT
-2527 DDAGNILL
+2527 DATGNLLL
-2535 DWDETTRQYTENQNY
+2535 DWDKSTGYGVNQEFVLG
-2550 IMADDESYDKMEAL
+2550 DDESYDKMEAL
-2564 NEDKYAGKESVK
+2564 NEDTYAGKESVK
-2576 SLNTRDVFLDGL
+2576 SLNTHDVFLDGL
-2588 TITNGYAAEF
+2588 TITNGYAVEYSA
-2598 SDEENPNR
+2598 DNNPNR
-2606 NDFFRGGGV
+2606 NDFYRGGGI
-2615 LVNGNKYVKNGDT
+2615 LVNGNKYVNSPDST
-2628 YAGWDSEADAMEMSD
+2628 FAGWDSETDAMAQGD
-2643 RLIHLNVANCEFL
+2643 RLIHLNVANCEFI

-2672 VITSSSFQQN
+2672 VVTSSSFQQN
-2682 QTLGVSSD
+2682 QSIGVSSD
-2690 GVDKNYVTY
+2690 GDDKNYVAY
-2699 CGGGAVAVS
+2699 SGGGAIAVS

-2720 NEASRGDYDITHSFS
+2720 NEASRGDYDINTSFS
-2735 ETVNVDGNNMTY
+2735 ETVSVDGKNMTY
-2747 TRPANNGNYANTKL
+2747 TRPANSGNYSDSKL

-2782 SKVVTVNCNF
+2782 SKIVTVNCNF

-2798 AFPAVFVTHN
+2798 AFPAVFVSHN

-2814 YFTDFKD
+2814 YFTAFKD
-2821 IAYVRHYAANTLF
+2821 IKYVRHYAANTLF

-2874 CAYPEGRGPEASENA
+2874 CAYPEGRGPELSENA
-2889 DHERSYYQNMG
+2889 NHSREYYQNLG
-2900 YTEKVDLWETMGE
+2900 YTEKIGLWESMGE
-2913 ANHSIILSLNNDA
+2913 ANHNVILNLNNDA

-2961 GWTALKLN
+2961 GWTTLKLDDTGN
-2969 DNGDFVFEKDEYG
+2969 FVNKKDQYG
-2982 AASTTDAYPDVP
+2982 NASTTDAYPDAP
-2994 DDAVASGASQGDNFK
+2994 DDAEAGGAAQGDLFK
-3009 EGDYLWRARLFKQ
+3009 EGDYMWRARLFRS
-3022 LSGLDMLAI
+3022 LSGLDMLPI
-3031 GNQKYMYYA
+3031 GDQKYMYFA
-3040 KADGSENEK
+3040 KADGNENTDRK
-3049 RQMLRVSKDAISR
+3049 MLRVSKDAISR

-3145 LDDGVY
+3145 LDDYVY
-3151 GFNIHLGAN
+3151 GFNIHVGAN
-3160 ENNIALRS
+3160 ENNIALRK

-3189 FAEDDYDP
+3189 FAEDDYNP
-3197 ETHPVTLQMTDHGG
+3197 ATHPVTLQMTDHGG

-3236 GHSTDGAAI
+3236 GSTDGAEI
-3245 SSKDVTKASE
+3245 TSKEVTKASK
-3255 PMHYALPITFEGLT
+3255 PMSYALPITFEGLT
-3269 FNNPYAMANSNT
+3269 FVNPYSMDNST
-3281 GSGSAIY
+3281 TPGGSAIY
-3288 YKDQYTSVPKTGGIK
+3288 YKDQYIAEKVIGGDK
-3303 EYVKTTTP
+3303 NEYSKTTTP
-3311 LGEALHVGYS
+3311 LGEALTVGYS
-3321 YTGESTDENGV
+3321 YTGETTDENGA
-3332 RTVTG
+3332 REVTG
-3337 EQLITPETAAKLTV
+3337 EQLITPQTAAKLTV
-3351 KNCIFLQ
+3351 KNCVFMQ
-3358 NGADGATSI
+3358 NGAEGETKV
-3367 PAIHVGK
+3367 PAIQVGK

-3382 NSLFHSNT
+3382 NCLFHSNS
-3390 GAPVVGADTKV
+3390 GAPVVGTDTKV
-3401 INCTMAL
+3401 VNCTMAL
-3408 NGGHTQLTNSGIT
+3408 NGGHSQLTNSGISYT
-3421 YNSVYGKVQNYN
+3421 SEYGKVQNYN
-3433 DVIVNPTAEQK
+3433 NIIVNSSGTS
-3444 AAAGYTALGPNT
+3444 GYTTLGPNS

-3467 KDDAAASTQYAT
+3467 KDDAAATTQYAT

-3501 VTYNGVLGLKKD
+3501 VTYNGVLGIQKD
-3513 GKLVIDADKTADR
+3513 GKLVIDTDEPAGH
-3526 NIGLSENNTDA
+3526 NVGLSDNNTDA
-3537 ASGPNFQDPE
+3537 GSGPNFQDPE
-3547 NAIASQR
+3547 NANAAKR

-3573 VVKAMRMKDPSAT
+3573 VVKAMRMYDPTAT
-3586 EVEEALKE
+3586 EVEETLAE
-3594 KTVDGKDA
+3594 KIVNGKDA

-3652 SAYGAGQLQ
+3652 TAYGIGQLQ

-3672 LNGNAY
+3672 LNKNAY

-3693 ENIIMRDGVVLI
+3693 ENIIMRDGVMLF

-3716 VATVDKEGNITEY
+3716 VATTDHDGNITEY

-3832 FGNTIDPYQRDWTQ
+3832 YGNTIDPYQREWTQ

-3861 VAENTGE
+3861 VAENEGE
-3868 MAVGAR
+3868 KAVGAR

-3906 AEENNKLDPDFN
+3906 AENGNVLDPDYN

-3924 NEKVGMFAPYFH
+3924 NEKTGMFAPYFH
-3936 TSPYAPARMI
+3936 TSTYAPARQTN
-3946 SYEPYWYQLHE
+3946 YEPYWYQLHE
-3957 NSECIDAGMDD
+3957 NSECIDAGMNDKNVYD
-3968 EEKDANGY
+3968 EGKN
-3976 YMEDYVANGMN
+3976 MEDYVANGRN

-3995 LHQDRDILGNPRII
+3995 LHQDRDILGNPRWI
-4009 GKRVDIGCFETWK
+4009 GDGVDIGCFETWK
-4022 IADDSSVLFSKD
+4022 IKENTNVLFSKD
-4034 TNTEPT
+4034 TNTDSIV
-4040 EGILTKDGYLI
+4040 GVLTKDGYLI
-4051 DQDDNFILDAGG
+4051 DQNDDFILDPLG
-4063 NKIVYTGDP
+4063 NKIAYKEGDAKP
-4072 KQDKAVPGIVKYSYT
+4072 EKAVEGIVKYNYT
-4087 DNFGGRYYP
+4087 DNFGGHFYP

-4101 TYVGKNANIILDE
+4101 TYVGRNANIILDE

-4119 GEAFRPGYLLMKK
+4119 GEAFRPGYLLLKK

-4144 IEYMAVETDVNQGF
+4144 IEYLAVEKDQSQGF
-4158 TIKSFPYAHKW
+4158 SLMAFPYDHKW
-4169 GDIEITSYDAETD
+4169 GDIETVSYDAATD
-4182 KLTENCQASHVEG
+4182 KHTEINQASHVEG
-4195 AWTYNGEKRSEWNY
+4195 AWTYNGAKRSAWNY

-4218 WENLEGETQMPAVDG
+4218 WENLDAGTQMDATEG
-4233 YLMKFDEA
+4233 WLMKLDEK
-4241 IADLRFTGYSET
+4241 IEDLRFTGYSET
-4253 DALLY
+4253 DELIY
-4258 AEEGYDKTFTLTQ
+4258 SEEGYDKTFTLTQ

-4335 YGILPSGSFGSYK
+4335 YGILPNGSFGSYK

-4404 GSNEQTS
+4404 GSNEQAS

-4444 NIPQLW
+4444 NVPQLW

-4491 EQEDSTSLDAIWL
+4491 EQEDSTSLEAIWL
-4504 IDREENIAF
+4504 IDREENIVF

-4520 TAKVAAAEDS
+4520 TVKVAAAEDS

-4541 LQLGGARPGMKQI
+4541 LQLGGARPGTKQI

-4565 HILHITNTKAGEKI
+4565 HTLHITNTKAGEKI